1 MKKTF
6 KYVITA
12 AISLSM
18 IACGS
23 GSEDSKNEAG
33 EVSSKLTGSV
43 SIDGSSTVFPIS
55 EAVNEEYNEVQ
66 PDVKVVVN
74 YSGTGGGFKKFVAG
88 ETDINDA
95 SRSIKDKE
103 IKSCK
108 DNGVSY
114 QELTVAYDG
123 IAIVINKENDWAK
136 EITVEE
142 LKKMWEPA
150 AEGTVMK
157 WSDIREG
164 WPEENL
170 KLYGPGTASGTF
182 DYFTEAIVG
191 ESKACR
197 SDYSPNEDDN
207 VLVNGVSS
215 DKYALG
221 YFGLAYYEENKDKI
235 NVVGVN
241 NGTATVKPSLE
252 TVKSGVYAPL
262 SRPLFIYVSG
272 KSIKK
277 PEVVDFVNFYIDNAP
292 ELSLEAGYIPLKDSE
307 YATEKKKFADF
318 CTKK

>member
-12 AISLSM
+12 AVTLSM
-18 IACGS
+18 VACG
-23 GSEDSKNEAG
+23 GADKPSETKEG
-33 EVSSKLTGSV
+33 EVAELTGSV

-55 EAVNEEYNEVQ
+55 EAVNEEYSEVQ
-66 PDVKVVVN
+66 PKVKVVVN

-103 IKSCK
+103 IKSCEE
-108 DNGVSY
+108 NGVTY

-136 EITVEE
+136 EITIEE

-164 WPEENL
+164 WPTEDL

-221 YFGLAYYEENKDKI
+221 YFGLAYYEENKNKI
-235 NVVGVN
+235 NVIGVN
-241 NGTATVKPSLE
+241 NGTATVTPSLE
-252 TVKSGVYAPL
+252 TVKSGEYAPL

-277 PEVVDFVNFYIDNAP
+277 PEVVDFVNYYIDNAP
-292 ELSLEAGYIPLKDSE
+292 TLSLEAGYIPLKDSE
-307 YATEKKKFADF
+307 YAAEKKKFADF

>member
-1 MKKTF
+1 MKKTL
-6 KYVITA
+6 KYIISAVIALSITSCGESSTDTNDGDTA
-12 AISLSM
+12 Q
-18 IACGS
+18 
-23 GSEDSKNEAG
+23 
-33 EVSSKLTGSV
+33 LTGSV

-55 EAVNEEYNEVQ
+55 EAVSEEYSETQ
-66 PDVKVVVN
+66 PKVKVVVN
-74 YSGTGGGFKKFVAG
+74 YSGTGGGFKKFVTG
-88 ETDINDA
+88 DTDINDA
-95 SRSIKDKE
+95 SRGIKEKE
-103 IKSCK
+103 IKACQENK
-108 DNGVSY
+108 VNY
-114 QELTVAYDG
+114 LELTVAYDG

-150 AEGTVMK
+150 AEGTITK
-157 WSDIREG
+157 WSDIRES
-164 WPEENL
+164 WPNENL

-235 NVVGVN
+235 SVVGVN
-241 NGTATVKPSLE
+241 NGTSTVIPSLE
-252 TVKSGVYAPL
+252 TVKTGEYAPL

-272 KSIKK
+272 KSIER
-277 PEVVDFVNFYIDNAP
+277 PEVVDFVNYYIDNAP
-292 ELSLEAGYIPLKDSE
+292 ELSLDAGYIPLKTEE
-307 YATEKKKFADF
+307 YANEKKKFTDF
-318 CTKK
+318 CSKK